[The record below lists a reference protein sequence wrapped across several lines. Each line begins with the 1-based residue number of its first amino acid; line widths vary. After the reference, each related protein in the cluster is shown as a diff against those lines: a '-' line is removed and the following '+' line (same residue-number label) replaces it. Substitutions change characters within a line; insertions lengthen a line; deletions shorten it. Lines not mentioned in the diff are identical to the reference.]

1 MYYTFKY
8 LFTSLEA
15 RDNAL
20 NAAYPTWESDGAS
33 TQTLEDGDTIIL
45 LGQNFDKT
53 DPENPIPLNEWCVD
67 IVSTEVKS
75 EISSFSVYPNTPDH
89 EVLGISFSP
98 QIQRKSIKIK

>member
-33 TQTLEDGDTIIL
+33 TQTLEGGDTIIL
-45 LGQNFDKT
+45 LGQNFDNT
-53 DPENPIPLNEWCVD
+53 DPENPLPLNEWCVD
-67 IVSTEVKS
+67 IVSTEVKDS
-75 EISSFSVYPNTPDH
+75 LQDHLVIPVTPNH
-89 EVLGISFSP
+89 IVLGVENH
-98 QIQRKSIKIK
+98 KGV